1 MTRIN
6 AGIHPSRLLDTH
18 LFSEWRELPRIF
30 TMVKEG
36 RNKSKPPAKFSL
48 GTGHVCFFYDKLTYL
63 YDRYLMIVRE
73 LNIREMSYDE
83 ETTESVLTDCNC
95 VLSEQQFVHHW
106 NDWYDADAEE
116 ILIERISEKIQT
128 MTDGKFRYRKEKVT
142 RDFALNLLLEKHK

>member
-48 GTGHVCFFYDKLTYL
+48 GTGHVCFFYDKLEYL
-63 YDRYLMIVRE
+63 FNRYNAILRE
-73 LNIREMSYDE
+73 IHIRSLPADYW
-83 ETTESVLTDCNC
+83 TSKSVIDSCRQMKLDS
-95 VLSEQQFVHHW
+95 VGVW

-116 ILIERISEKIQT
+116 ILIERIFEKIQT
-128 MTDGKFRYRKEKVT
+128 MTDGKFRYHKEKVT